1 MTTQHISWDKIQ
13 IERLDDVP
21 LLIGLQQ
28 RLELDAIIDDVI
40 PRPYQGLSLGQLVV
54 GWNAYILSEADHRK
68 MAVERWGVEHQA
80 LLSELFGIAVR
91 RTDFSDDRLSQL
103 LTQLA
108 DDAAWRSIEQ
118 KLWRNSISVYQ
129 LIPERVRLDASR
141 FSGYHTPYDDGL
153 MQHGYNSN
161 TPQLAQVKLM
171 AANIDCGTSG
181 HLLST
186 DVVSGEKAD
195 NPLYLPMIHNVRQMA
210 DESGLLYIGDSKM
223 SAIEIRAELARKG
236 DFYLVPLAKV
246 GGVPALY
253 EQCLA
258 PRDLYGIS
266 IAVTYRSLDHSLST
280 RLRDLLSHS
289 LSTRLIVCGSEPVTL
304 IYSFDNEC
312 QSPALI
318 AAGDQTNRAQT
329 TTLTSGESF
338 AWQERILVVRSLSKA
353 EKQFATLERNLQQA
367 TEEILA
373 LTPDPGRG
381 RQQIC
386 TAAELHQKV
395 EAIKARYQVS
405 TYLHYTA
412 ECEESVKTCY
422 IGRGR
427 GSATRR
433 KKEIRSVRYQIT
445 QVIRDEQAIH
455 QAYCQMGWQLYATNQ
470 PQAHL
475 PLDEAIR
482 LYRAAPRIER
492 HFHLFKS
499 APIGISPMYV
509 RNDDQIKGLAR
520 LLSLCVR
527 LLTLIEI
534 VSRRH
539 LEAHRQTLAGL
550 YQDNANRR
558 TAKPT
563 ATRLLRAFH
572 GIHRVRLPNQ
582 VTCYTTPLTDLQQQ
596 ILSMLCITKS
606 VYQARAPDSHHS
618 WPSHERA
625 DKF

>member
-1 MTTQHISWDKIQ
+1 MITQHIALNEIQ
-13 IERLDDVP
+13 IERIDDVP

-28 RLELDAIIDDVI
+28 RLGLDAIIDDVI
-40 PRPYQGLSLGQLVV
+40 PRQWLHEGLLLGQLVV

-68 MAVERWGVEHQA
+68 MADERWGVEHQA
-80 LLSELFGIAVR
+80 LLSELFDMPVR

-108 DDAAWRSIEQ
+108 ADAAWRSIEQ

-129 LIPERVRLDASR
+129 LIPEQVRLDASR
-141 FSGYHTPYDDGL
+141 FNGYHTPCDDGL

-171 AANIDCGTSG
+171 AASIDCGTSG

-195 NPLYLPMIHNVRQMA
+195 DRLYLPTIDNVRQMT

-223 SAIEIRAELARKG
+223 SAIEIRADLARKG

-258 PRDLYGIS
+258 
-266 IAVTYRSLDHSLST
+266 HM
-280 RLRDLLSHS
+280 
-289 LSTRLIVCGSEPVTL
+289 VCGSQPATL
-304 IYSFDNEC
+304 IYSSDNEC
-312 QSPALI
+312 QSPELI
-318 AAGDQTNRAQT
+318 AAGYETNRAQT
-329 TTLTSGESF
+329 TTLTSGETF
-338 AWQERILVVRSLSKA
+338 TWQERILVVRSLSKA
-353 EKQFATLERNLQQA
+353 DKQFATLERNLQQA
-367 TEEILA
+367 TQEILA
-373 LTPDPGRG
+373 LTPAPGRG
-381 RQQIC
+381 RKQIC

-395 EAIKARYQVS
+395 EAIKATYQVS
-405 TYLHYTA
+405 EYLHYTA
-412 ECEESVKTCY
+412 DCEESVKTRY

-427 GSATRR
+427 GGATRR
-433 KKEIRSVRYQIT
+433 KREIRSVRYQIT
-445 QVIRDEQAIH
+445 QVIRDEQAIQ
-455 QAYCQMGWQLYATNQ
+455 QAYCEMGWQLYATNQ

-475 PLDEAIR
+475 ALDEAIR

-499 APIGISPMYV
+499 APIGISPLYV
-509 RNDDQIKGLAR
+509 RNDDQIKGLVR

-550 YQDNANRR
+550 YQDNRNRR

-563 ATRLLRAFH
+563 ATRLLRAFR

-618 WPSHERA
+618 RPSHEHA

>member
-1 MTTQHISWDKIQ
+1 MTTQHISWDEIQ
-13 IERLDDVP
+13 IERLDDIP

-28 RLELDAIIDDVI
+28 QLGLDAIIDDVI
-40 PRPYQGLSLGQLVV
+40 PRHWRHQGLSLGQLVV

-80 LLSELFGIAVR
+80 LLSELFGTPVR

-103 LTQLA
+103 LTELA

-118 KLWRNSISVYQ
+118 KLWSNSISVYQ
-129 LIPERVRLDASR
+129 LVPDRVRLDATR
-141 FSGYHTPYDDGL
+141 FSGYHTPNDDGL
-153 MQHGYNSN
+153 MQHGYNSD

-171 AANIDCGTSG
+171 AASIDCGTSG

-186 DVVSGEKAD
+186 DVASGEKAD
-195 NPLYLPMIHNVRQMA
+195 DRLYLPTIDDVRQMV

-223 SAIEIRAELARKG
+223 SAIEIRAELARKR

-246 GGVPALY
+246 GGIPALY

-258 PRDLYGIS
+258 HI
-266 IAVTYRSLDHSLST
+266 IH
-280 RLRDLLSHS
+280 
-289 LSTRLIVCGSEPVTL
+289 GSQPATL
-304 IYSFDNEC
+304 IYASDNES
-312 QSPALI
+312 QSPELI
-318 AAGDQTNRAQT
+318 AAGYETNRSQT
-329 TTLTSGESF
+329 TTPASGDTF
-338 AWQERILVVRSLSKA
+338 TWQERILVVRSLSKA

-367 TEEILA
+367 TEEILG
-373 LTPDPGRG
+373 LTPEPGRG
-381 RQQIC
+381 RRQIC
-386 TAAELHQKV
+386 TAAELEQKV
-395 EAIKARYQVS
+395 EAIKATYQVDK
-405 TYLHYTA
+405 YLHYTA
-412 ECEESVKTCY
+412 ECEESVQTRY

-427 GSATRR
+427 GSANRQ
-433 KKEIRSVRYQIT
+433 KKEIPSVRYQIT
-445 QVIRDEQAIH
+445 QVIRDEQAIRH
-455 QAYCQMGWQLYATNQ
+455 AYCQMGWQLYATNQ
-470 PQAHL
+470 LQAHL

-534 VSRRH
+534 VCRRH

-550 YQDNANRR
+550 YLDNKNRR

-563 ATRLLRAFH
+563 AKRLLRAFR

-582 VTCYTTPLTDLQQQ
+582 VASYTTPLTDLQQQ
-596 ILSMLCITKS
+596 ILSILCIATS
-606 VYQARAPDSHHS
+606 IYQARAPDSHHS
-618 WPSHERA
+618 SPLNERT

>member
-1 MTTQHISWDKIQ
+1 MTTQPTSLNEIQ
-13 IERLDDVP
+13 IERLDDIP

-28 RLELDAIIDDVI
+28 RLGLDTVIDDVI
-40 PRPYQGLSLGQLVV
+40 PRHWRHQGLSLGQLIV

-68 MAVERWGVEHQA
+68 IAVEGWGVEHQA
-80 LLSELFGIAVR
+80 MLSDLFGVPVR

-108 DDAAWRSIEQ
+108 DDEAWRCIEQ
-118 KLWRNSISVYQ
+118 KLWSNSISVYQ
-129 LIPERVRLDASR
+129 LVPDRVRLDATR
-141 FSGYHTPYDDGL
+141 FSGYHTPNDDGL

-171 AANIDCGTSG
+171 AASIDCGASG

-186 DVVSGEKAD
+186 EVVSGEKAD
-195 NPLYLPMIHNVRQMA
+195 DPLYLPTIDKVRQMV

-223 SAIEIRAELARKG
+223 SAIEIRAELERKR

-253 EQCLA
+253 EQCL
-258 PRDLYGIS
+258 
-266 IAVTYRSLDHSLST
+266 
-280 RLRDLLSHS
+280 
-289 LSTRLIVCGSEPVTL
+289 RLIVCGSQPATL
-304 IYSFDNEC
+304 IYASDNES
-312 QSPALI
+312 QSPQLI
-318 AAGDQTNRAQT
+318 AAGYETTRDQE
-329 TTLTSGESF
+329 TTLASGETIT
-338 AWQERILVVRSLSKA
+338 WQERILVVRSLSKA

-367 TEEILA
+367 TEEILV

-386 TAAELHQKV
+386 TAAELNAKV
-395 EAIKARYQVS
+395 EAIKATYQVGE
-405 TYLHYTA
+405 YLHYTA
-412 ECEESVKTCY
+412 ECEESVQTRY

-427 GSATRR
+427 GSANRQ

-445 QVIRDEQAIH
+445 QVIRDEQAIR

-470 PQAHL
+470 PQVHL

-499 APIGISPMYV
+499 APIGISPFYV
-509 RNDDQIKGLAR
+509 RNDDQIKGQAR

-534 VSRRH
+534 VCRRH
-539 LEAHRQTLAGL
+539 LKAHGQTLPGL
-550 YQDNANRR
+550 YLDNANRR

-563 ATRLLRAFH
+563 AKRLLRAFR

-582 VTCYTTPLTDLQQQ
+582 VTSYTTPLTDLQQQ
-596 ILSMLCITKS
+596 ILSILCITTS
-606 VYQARAPDSHHS
+606 IYQARAPDSHHS
-618 WPSHERA
+618 
-625 DKF
+625 

>member
-1 MTTQHISWDKIQ
+1 MTTQPTSLNEIQ
-13 IERLDDVP
+13 IERLDDIP

-28 RLELDAIIDDVI
+28 RLGLDTVIDDVI
-40 PRPYQGLSLGQLVV
+40 PRHWRHQGLSLGQLIV

-68 MAVERWGVEHQA
+68 IAVEGWGVEHQA
-80 LLSELFGIAVR
+80 MLSDLFGVPVR

-108 DDAAWRSIEQ
+108 DDEAWRCIEQ
-118 KLWRNSISVYQ
+118 KLWSNSISVYQ
-129 LIPERVRLDASR
+129 LVPDRVRLDATR
-141 FSGYHTPYDDGL
+141 FSGYHTPNDDGL

-171 AANIDCGTSG
+171 AASIDCGASG

-186 DVVSGEKAD
+186 EVVSGEKAD
-195 NPLYLPMIHNVRQMA
+195 DPLYLPTIDKVRQMV

-223 SAIEIRAELARKG
+223 SAIEIRAELERKR

-253 EQCLA
+253 EQCL
-258 PRDLYGIS
+258 
-266 IAVTYRSLDHSLST
+266 
-280 RLRDLLSHS
+280 
-289 LSTRLIVCGSEPVTL
+289 RLIVCGSQPATL
-304 IYSFDNEC
+304 IYASDNES
-312 QSPALI
+312 QSPQLI
-318 AAGDQTNRAQT
+318 AAGYETTRDQE
-329 TTLTSGESF
+329 TTLASGETIT
-338 AWQERILVVRSLSKA
+338 WQERILVVRSLSKA

-367 TEEILA
+367 TEEILV

-386 TAAELHQKV
+386 TAAELNAKV
-395 EAIKARYQVS
+395 EAIKATYQVGE
-405 TYLHYTA
+405 YLHYTA

-427 GSATRR
+427 GSANRQ

-445 QVIRDEQAIH
+445 QVIRDEQAIR

-470 PQAHL
+470 PQVHL

-499 APIGISPMYV
+499 APIGISPFYV
-509 RNDDQIKGLAR
+509 RNDDQIKGQAR

-534 VSRRH
+534 VCRRH
-539 LEAHRQTLAGL
+539 LKAHGQTLPGL
-550 YQDNANRR
+550 YLDNANRR

-563 ATRLLRAFH
+563 AKRLLRAFR

-582 VTCYTTPLTDLQQQ
+582 VTSYTTPLTDLQQQ
-596 ILSMLCITKS
+596 ILSILCITTS
-606 VYQARAPDSHHS
+606 IYQARAPDSHHS
-618 WPSHERA
+618 
-625 DKF
+625 

>member
-1 MTTQHISWDKIQ
+1 MTTQPTSLTEIQ
-13 IERLDDVP
+13 IERLDDIP

-28 RLELDAIIDDVI
+28 RLGLDTVIDDVI
-40 PRPYQGLSLGQLVV
+40 PRHWRHQGLSLGQLVV

-68 MAVERWGVEHQA
+68 IAVEGWGVEHQVM
-80 LLSELFGIAVR
+80 LSDLFGVPVR

-108 DDAAWRSIEQ
+108 DDEAWRSIEQ
-118 KLWRNSISVYQ
+118 KLWSNSISVYQ
-129 LIPERVRLDASR
+129 LVPDRVRLDATR
-141 FSGYHTPYDDGL
+141 FSGYHTPNDDGL

-171 AANIDCGTSG
+171 AASIDCGASG

-195 NPLYLPMIHNVRQMA
+195 DRLYLPTIDKVRQMT

-253 EQCLA
+253 EQCL
-258 PRDLYGIS
+258 
-266 IAVTYRSLDHSLST
+266 
-280 RLRDLLSHS
+280 
-289 LSTRLIVCGSEPVTL
+289 RLIVCGSQPATL
-304 IYSFDNEC
+304 IYASDNES
-312 QSPALI
+312 QSPQLI
-318 AAGDQTNRAQT
+318 AAGYETTRDQET
-329 TTLTSGESF
+329 TPASGETIT
-338 AWQERILVVRSLSKA
+338 WQERILVVRSLSKA

-367 TEEILA
+367 TEEILV

-386 TAAELHQKV
+386 TAAELDAKV
-395 EAIKARYQVS
+395 EAIKATYQVGE
-405 TYLHYTA
+405 YLHYTA
-412 ECEESVKTCY
+412 ECEESVQTRY

-427 GSATRR
+427 GSANRQ

-445 QVIRDEQAIH
+445 QVIRDEQAIR

-470 PQAHL
+470 LQAHL

-499 APIGISPMYV
+499 APIGISPFYV
-509 RNDDQIKGLAR
+509 RNDDQIKGQAR

-534 VSRRH
+534 VCRRH
-539 LEAHRQTLAGL
+539 LKAHGQTLPGL
-550 YQDNANRR
+550 YLDNANRR

-563 ATRLLRAFH
+563 AKRLLRAFR

-582 VTCYTTPLTDLQQQ
+582 VTSYTTPLTDLQQQ
-596 ILSMLCITKS
+596 ILSILCITTS
-606 VYQARAPDSHHS
+606 IYQARAPDSHHS
-618 WPSHERA
+618 
-625 DKF
+625 

>member
-1 MTTQHISWDKIQ
+1 MTTQPTSLTEIQ
-13 IERLDDVP
+13 IERLDDIP

-28 RLELDAIIDDVI
+28 RLGLDTVIDDVI
-40 PRPYQGLSLGQLVV
+40 PRHWRHQGLSLGQLVV

-68 MAVERWGVEHQA
+68 IAVEGWGVEHQA
-80 LLSELFGIAVR
+80 MLSELFGVPVR

-103 LTQLA
+103 LTHLA
-108 DDAAWRSIEQ
+108 DDKAWCSIEQ
-118 KLWRNSISVYQ
+118 KLWSNSISVYQ
-129 LIPERVRLDASR
+129 LAPERVRLDATR
-141 FSGYHTPYDDGL
+141 FSGYHTPNDDGL

-171 AANIDCGTSG
+171 AASIDCGASG

-195 NPLYLPMIHNVRQMA
+195 DPLYLPTIDKVRQMT

-223 SAIEIRAELARKG
+223 SAIEIRAELERKR

-253 EQCLA
+253 EQCL
-258 PRDLYGIS
+258 
-266 IAVTYRSLDHSLST
+266 
-280 RLRDLLSHS
+280 
-289 LSTRLIVCGSEPVTL
+289 RLIVCGSQPATL
-304 IYSFDNEC
+304 IYASDNES
-312 QSPALI
+312 QSPQLI
-318 AAGDQTNRAQT
+318 AAGYETTRDQET
-329 TTLTSGESF
+329 TPASGETIT
-338 AWQERILVVRSLSKA
+338 WQERILVVRSLSKA

-367 TEEILA
+367 TEEILV

-386 TAAELHQKV
+386 TAAELDAKV
-395 EAIKARYQVS
+395 EAIKATYQVGE
-405 TYLHYTA
+405 YLHYTA
-412 ECEESVKTCY
+412 ECEESVQTRY

-427 GSATRR
+427 GSANRQ

-445 QVIRDEQAIH
+445 QVIRDEQAIR

-470 PQAHL
+470 LQAHL

-499 APIGISPMYV
+499 APIGISPFYV
-509 RNDDQIKGLAR
+509 RNDDQIKGQAR

-534 VSRRH
+534 VCRRH
-539 LEAHRQTLAGL
+539 LKAHGQTLPGL
-550 YQDNANRR
+550 YLDNANRR

-563 ATRLLRAFH
+563 AKRLLRAFR

-582 VTCYTTPLTDLQQQ
+582 VTSYTTPLTDLQQQ
-596 ILSMLCITKS
+596 ILSILCITTS
-606 VYQARAPDSHHS
+606 IYQARAPDSHHS
-618 WPSHERA
+618 
-625 DKF
+625 

>member
-1 MTTQHISWDKIQ
+1 MTTQPTSLNEIQ
-13 IERLDDVP
+13 IERLDDIP

-28 RLELDAIIDDVI
+28 QLVLDAIIDDVI
-40 PRPYQGLSLGQLVV
+40 PRHWRHQGLSLGQLVV

-68 MAVERWGVEHQA
+68 IAVERWGVEHQA
-80 LLSELFGIAVR
+80 LLSELFGTPVR

-103 LTQLA
+103 LTELA
-108 DDAAWRSIEQ
+108 DDAAWRCIEQ

-129 LIPERVRLDASR
+129 LVPDRVRLDASR

-153 MQHGYNSN
+153 MQHGYNSD

-171 AANIDCGTSG
+171 AASIDCGTSG

-186 DVVSGEKAD
+186 DVASGEKAD
-195 NPLYLPMIHNVRQMA
+195 ARLYLPTIDDVRQMV

-246 GGVPALY
+246 GTVPALY

-258 PRDLYGIS
+258 P
-266 IAVTYRSLDHSLST
+266 
-280 RLRDLLSHS
+280 
-289 LSTRLIVCGSEPVTL
+289 IVSGSQPATL
-304 IYSFDNEC
+304 IYSSDNES
-312 QSPALI
+312 QSPELI
-318 AAGDQTNRAQT
+318 AAGYETNRSQT
-329 TTLTSGESF
+329 TTLTSGDTVT
-338 AWQERILVVRSLSKA
+338 WQERILVVRSLSKA

-381 RQQIC
+381 RRQIC
-386 TAAELHQKV
+386 TAAELEQKV
-395 EAIKARYQVS
+395 EAIKTTYQVGK
-405 TYLHYTA
+405 YLHYTA
-412 ECEESVKTCY
+412 ECEESVKTRY

-427 GSATRR
+427 GGANRR
-433 KKEIRSVRYQIT
+433 KREICSVRYQIT
-445 QVIRDEQAIH
+445 QVIRDERAIQ

-534 VSRRH
+534 VCRRH
-539 LEAHRQTLAGL
+539 LEAHRQTLPGL
-550 YQDNANRR
+550 YLDNANRR

-563 ATRLLRAFH
+563 AKRLLRAFR

-582 VTCYTTPLTDLQQQ
+582 VASYTTPLTDLQQQ
-596 ILSMLCITKS
+596 ILSMLCIPES

-618 WPSHERA
+618 
-625 DKF
+625 

>member
-1 MTTQHISWDKIQ
+1 MTTQHTSLDEIQ
-13 IERLDDVP
+13 IERIDDVP

-28 RLELDAIIDDVI
+28 RLGLDAIIDDVI
-40 PRPYQGLSLGQLVV
+40 PRHWLHQGLSLGQLVV

-68 MAVERWGVEHQA
+68 MAVEGWSVEHQA
-80 LLSELFGIAVR
+80 LLSELFGIPVR

-108 DDAAWRSIEQ
+108 GDAAWRCIEQ
-118 KLWRNSISVYQ
+118 KLWRNSISVYK
-129 LIPERVRLDASR
+129 LTPERVRLDASR

-171 AANIDCGTSG
+171 AASIDCGTSG

-195 NPLYLPMIHNVRQMA
+195 DRLYLPTIHDVRQMV

-236 DFYLVPLAKV
+236 NFYLVPLAKV

-258 PRDLYGIS
+258 P
-266 IAVTYRSLDHSLST
+266 
-280 RLRDLLSHS
+280 
-289 LSTRLIVCGSEPVTL
+289 IVSGSQPATL

-312 QSPALI
+312 QSPELI
-318 AAGDQTNRAQT
+318 AAGYQTNRSQT
-329 TTLTSGESF
+329 TTLTSGDTF
-338 AWQERILVVRSLSKA
+338 TWQERILVVRSLSKA
-353 EKQFATLERNLQQA
+353 KKQFATLERNLQQA
-367 TEEILA
+367 TEKILA
-373 LTPDPGRG
+373 LTPARGRG

-386 TAAELHQKV
+386 TAAELEQKV
-395 EAIKARYQVS
+395 EAIKATYQVS
-405 TYLHYTA
+405 KYLHYTA
-412 ECEESVKTCY
+412 ECEESVKTRY

-433 KKEIRSVRYQIT
+433 KREIRSVRYQIT

-475 PLDEAIR
+475 PLDEAIK

-509 RNDDQIKGLAR
+509 RNDDQIKGLVR

-539 LEAHRQTLAGL
+539 LETHRQTLEGL
-550 YQDNANRR
+550 YPDNRNRR
-558 TAKPT
+558 TARPT
-563 ATRLLRAFH
+563 ATRLLRAFG

-582 VTCYTTPLTDLQQQ
+582 VTSYTTPLTDLQQQ
-596 ILSMLCITKS
+596 ILSMLCIPES

-618 WPSHERA
+618 
-625 DKF
+625 

>member
-1 MTTQHISWDKIQ
+1 MTTQPTSLNEIQ
-13 IERLDDVP
+13 IERLDDIP

-28 RLELDAIIDDVI
+28 RLGLDTVIDDVM
-40 PRPYQGLSLGQLVV
+40 PRHWLHQGLSLGQLVV

-68 MAVERWGVEHQA
+68 IAVEGWGVEHQA
-80 LLSELFGIAVR
+80 MLSDLFGVPVR

-108 DDAAWRSIEQ
+108 DDEAWRSIEQ
-118 KLWRNSISVYQ
+118 KLWSNSISVYQ
-129 LIPERVRLDASR
+129 LVPDRVRLDATR
-141 FSGYHTPYDDGL
+141 FSGYHTPNDDGL

-171 AANIDCGTSG
+171 AASIDCGASG

-186 DVVSGEKAD
+186 EVVSGEKAD
-195 NPLYLPMIHNVRQMA
+195 DRLYLPTIDKVRQMT

-223 SAIEIRAELARKG
+223 SAIEIRAELERKR

-253 EQCLA
+253 EQCL
-258 PRDLYGIS
+258 
-266 IAVTYRSLDHSLST
+266 
-280 RLRDLLSHS
+280 
-289 LSTRLIVCGSEPVTL
+289 RLIVCGSQPATL
-304 IYSFDNEC
+304 IYASDNES
-312 QSPALI
+312 QSPQLI
-318 AAGDQTNRAQT
+318 AAGYETTRDQE
-329 TTLTSGESF
+329 TTLASGETIT
-338 AWQERILVVRSLSKA
+338 WQERILVVRSLSKA

-367 TEEILA
+367 TEEILV
-373 LTPDPGRG
+373 LTPEPGRG

-386 TAAELHQKV
+386 TTAELDAKV
-395 EAIKARYQVS
+395 EAIKVTYQVGE
-405 TYLHYTA
+405 YLHYTA
-412 ECEESVKTCY
+412 ECEESVKTRY

-427 GSATRR
+427 GSANRQ

-445 QVIRDEQAIH
+445 QVIRDEQAIR

-470 PQAHL
+470 LQAHL

-499 APIGISPMYV
+499 APIGISPFYV
-509 RNDDQIKGLAR
+509 RNDDQIKGQAR

-534 VSRRH
+534 VCRRH
-539 LEAHRQTLAGL
+539 LKAHGQTLPGL
-550 YQDNANRR
+550 YLDNANRR

-563 ATRLLRAFH
+563 AKRLLRAFR

-582 VTCYTTPLTDLQQQ
+582 VTSYTTPLTDLQQQ
-596 ILSMLCITKS
+596 ILSILCITTS
-606 VYQARAPDSHHS
+606 IYQARAPDSHHS
-618 WPSHERA
+618 
-625 DKF
+625 

>member
-1 MTTQHISWDKIQ
+1 MTTQPTSLNEIQ
-13 IERLDDVP
+13 IERLDDIP

-28 RLELDAIIDDVI
+28 RLGLDTVIDDVI
-40 PRPYQGLSLGQLVV
+40 PRHWRHQGLSLGQLVV

-68 MAVERWGVEHQA
+68 IAVEGWGVEHQA
-80 LLSELFGIAVR
+80 MLSDLFGVPVR

-108 DDAAWRSIEQ
+108 DDEAWRSIEQ
-118 KLWRNSISVYQ
+118 KLWSNSISVYQ
-129 LIPERVRLDASR
+129 LVPDRVRLDATR
-141 FSGYHTPYDDGL
+141 FSGYHTPNDDGL

-171 AANIDCGTSG
+171 AASIDCGASG

-186 DVVSGEKAD
+186 EVVSGEKAD
-195 NPLYLPMIHNVRQMA
+195 DRLYLPTIDKVRQMV

-223 SAIEIRAELARKG
+223 SAIEIRAELERIR

-253 EQCLA
+253 EQCL
-258 PRDLYGIS
+258 
-266 IAVTYRSLDHSLST
+266 
-280 RLRDLLSHS
+280 
-289 LSTRLIVCGSEPVTL
+289 RLIVCGSQPATL
-304 IYSFDNEC
+304 IYASDNES
-312 QSPALI
+312 QSPQLI
-318 AAGDQTNRAQT
+318 AAGYETTRDQE
-329 TTLTSGESF
+329 TTLASGETIT
-338 AWQERILVVRSLSKA
+338 WQERILVVRSLSKA

-367 TEEILA
+367 TEEILV

-386 TAAELHQKV
+386 TAAELDAKV
-395 EAIKARYQVS
+395 EAIKATYQVGE
-405 TYLHYTA
+405 YLHYTA
-412 ECEESVKTCY
+412 ECEESVQTRY

-427 GSATRR
+427 GSANRQ

-445 QVIRDEQAIH
+445 QVIRDEQAIR

-470 PQAHL
+470 LQAHL

-499 APIGISPMYV
+499 APIGISPFYV

-534 VSRRH
+534 VCRRH
-539 LEAHRQTLAGL
+539 LKAHGQTLPGL
-550 YQDNANRR
+550 YLDNANRR

-563 ATRLLRAFH
+563 AKRLLRAFR

-582 VTCYTTPLTDLQQQ
+582 VTSYTTPLTDLQQQ
-596 ILSMLCITKS
+596 ILSILCITTS
-606 VYQARAPDSHHS
+606 IYQARAPDSHHS
-618 WPSHERA
+618 
-625 DKF
+625 

>member
-1 MTTQHISWDKIQ
+1 MTTQPTSLTEIQ
-13 IERLDDVP
+13 IERLDDIP

-28 RLELDAIIDDVI
+28 QLGLDVIIDDVI
-40 PRPYQGLSLGQLVV
+40 PRHWRHQGLSLGQLVV

-68 MAVERWGVEHQA
+68 IAVEGWGVEHQA
-80 LLSELFGIAVR
+80 LLSELFGTPVR

-103 LTQLA
+103 LTDLA
-108 DDAAWRSIEQ
+108 DDAAWRSIEK
-118 KLWRNSISVYQ
+118 KLWHNSISVYQ
-129 LIPERVRLDASR
+129 LVPDRVRLDASR

-153 MQHGYNSN
+153 MQHGYNSD

-171 AANIDCGTSG
+171 AASIDCGTSG

-186 DVVSGEKAD
+186 NVASGEKAD
-195 NPLYLPMIHNVRQMA
+195 DRLYLPTIDDVRQMT

-223 SAIEIRAELARKG
+223 SAIEIRAELARKR

-253 EQCLA
+253 EQCL
-258 PRDLYGIS
+258 
-266 IAVTYRSLDHSLST
+266 
-280 RLRDLLSHS
+280 
-289 LSTRLIVCGSEPVTL
+289 RLIVCGSQPATL
-304 IYSFDNEC
+304 IYASDNES
-312 QSPALI
+312 QSPQLI
-318 AAGDQTNRAQT
+318 AAGYETTRDQE
-329 TTLTSGESF
+329 TTLASGETIT
-338 AWQERILVVRSLSKA
+338 WQERILVVRSLSKA

-367 TEEILA
+367 TEEILV

-386 TAAELHQKV
+386 TAAELDAKV
-395 EAIKARYQVS
+395 EAIKATYQVGE
-405 TYLHYTA
+405 YLHYTA
-412 ECEESVKTCY
+412 ECEESVQTRY

-427 GSATRR
+427 GSANRQ
-433 KKEIRSVRYQIT
+433 KKEIPSVRYQIT
-445 QVIRDEQAIH
+445 QVIRDEQAIRH
-455 QAYCQMGWQLYATNQ
+455 AYCQMGWQLYATNQ
-470 PQAHL
+470 LQAHL

-499 APIGISPMYV
+499 APIGISPFYV
-509 RNDDQIKGLAR
+509 RNDDQIKGQAR

-534 VSRRH
+534 VCRRH
-539 LEAHRQTLAGL
+539 LKAHGQTLPGL
-550 YQDNANRR
+550 YLDNANRR

-563 ATRLLRAFH
+563 AKRLLRAFR

-582 VTCYTTPLTDLQQQ
+582 VTSYTTPLTDLQQQ
-596 ILSMLCITKS
+596 ILSILCITTS
-606 VYQARAPDSHHS
+606 IYQARAPDSHHS
-618 WPSHERA
+618 
-625 DKF
+625 

>member
-1 MTTQHISWDKIQ
+1 MTTQPTSLNEIQ
-13 IERLDDVP
+13 IERLDDIP

-28 RLELDAIIDDVI
+28 RLGLDTVIDDVI
-40 PRPYQGLSLGQLVV
+40 PRHWRHQGLSLGQLIV

-68 MAVERWGVEHQA
+68 IAVEGWGVEHQA
-80 LLSELFGIAVR
+80 MLSDLFGVPVR

-108 DDAAWRSIEQ
+108 DDEAWRCIEQ
-118 KLWRNSISVYQ
+118 KLWSNSISVYQ
-129 LIPERVRLDASR
+129 LVPDRVRLDATR
-141 FSGYHTPYDDGL
+141 FSGYHTPNDDGL

-171 AANIDCGTSG
+171 AASIDCGASG

-186 DVVSGEKAD
+186 EVVSGEKAD
-195 NPLYLPMIHNVRQMA
+195 DPLYLPTIDKVRQMV

-223 SAIEIRAELARKG
+223 SAIEIRAELERKR

-253 EQCLA
+253 EQCL
-258 PRDLYGIS
+258 
-266 IAVTYRSLDHSLST
+266 
-280 RLRDLLSHS
+280 
-289 LSTRLIVCGSEPVTL
+289 RLIVCGSQPATL
-304 IYSFDNEC
+304 IYASDNES
-312 QSPALI
+312 QSPQLI
-318 AAGDQTNRAQT
+318 AAGYETTRDQE
-329 TTLTSGESF
+329 TTLASGETIT
-338 AWQERILVVRSLSKA
+338 WQERILVVRSLSKA

-367 TEEILA
+367 TEEILV

-386 TAAELHQKV
+386 TAAELNAKV
-395 EAIKARYQVS
+395 EAIKATYQVGE
-405 TYLHYTA
+405 YLHYTA
-412 ECEESVKTCY
+412 ECEESVQTRY

-427 GSATRR
+427 GSANRQ

-445 QVIRDEQAIH
+445 QVIRDEQAIR

-470 PQAHL
+470 PQVHL

-499 APIGISPMYV
+499 APIGISPFYV
-509 RNDDQIKGLAR
+509 RNDDHIKGQAR

-534 VSRRH
+534 VCRRH
-539 LEAHRQTLAGL
+539 LKAHGQTLPGL
-550 YQDNANRR
+550 YLDNANRR

-563 ATRLLRAFH
+563 AKRLLRAFR

-582 VTCYTTPLTDLQQQ
+582 VTSYTTPLTDLQQQ
-596 ILSMLCITKS
+596 ILSILCITTS
-606 VYQARAPDSHHS
+606 IYQARAPDSHHS
-618 WPSHERA
+618 
-625 DKF
+625 

>member
-1 MTTQHISWDKIQ
+1 MTTQHISLNEIQ
-13 IERLDDVP
+13 IERIDDVP

-28 RLELDAIIDDVI
+28 RLGLDAIIDDVI
-40 PRPYQGLSLGQLVV
+40 PRHWLHEGLSLGQLVV

-80 LLSELFGIAVR
+80 LLSELFDMPVR

-108 DDAAWRSIEQ
+108 DDAAWCSIEQ
-118 KLWRNSISVYQ
+118 KLWHNSISVYQ

-141 FSGYHTPYDDGL
+141 FSGYHTPCDDGL

-171 AANIDCGTSG
+171 AASIDCGASG

-195 NPLYLPMIHNVRQMA
+195 DRLYLPMIHNVRQMT

-223 SAIEIRAELARKG
+223 SAIEVRADLARKG
-236 DFYLVPLAKV
+236 DFYLLPMAKV

-258 PRDLYGIS
+258 DM
-266 IAVTYRSLDHSLST
+266 
-280 RLRDLLSHS
+280 
-289 LSTRLIVCGSEPVTL
+289 VCGSQPATL
-304 IYSFDNEC
+304 IYSSDNEC
-312 QSPALI
+312 QSPELI
-318 AAGDQTNRAQT
+318 AAGYETYRAQT
-329 TTLTSGESF
+329 TTLTSGERF

-353 EKQFATLERNLQQA
+353 EKQFTTLERNLQQA
-367 TEEILA
+367 TQEILA
-373 LTPDPGRG
+373 LTPAPGRG

-395 EAIKARYQVS
+395 EAIKATYQVS
-405 TYLHYTA
+405 EYLHYTA
-412 ECEESVKTCY
+412 DCEESVKTRY

-427 GSATRR
+427 GGATRR
-433 KKEIRSVRYQIT
+433 KREIRSVRYQIT
-445 QVIRDEQAIH
+445 QVIRDEQAIQ
-455 QAYCQMGWQLYATNQ
+455 QAYCEMGWQLYATNQ

-475 PLDEAIR
+475 ALDEAIR

-499 APIGISPMYV
+499 APIGISPLYV
-509 RNDDQIKGLAR
+509 RNDDQIKGLVR

-539 LEAHRQTLAGL
+539 LEAHGQTLAGL
-550 YQDNANRR
+550 YQDNRNRR

-618 WPSHERA
+618 SPSNERA